1 MQKCQI
7 HMLKAY
13 ILKYQKS
20 NFHDVHNGQNLNFFQ
35 VCLYCIAQFADKS
48 KMNFNVMV
56 NE

>member
-1 MQKCQI
+1 
-7 HMLKAY
+7 MLKAY

-20 NFHDVHNGQNLNFFQ
+20 NFHNVHNGQNLIFFRFA
-35 VCLYCIAQFADKS
+35 CIAQFADKS